1 MIIFAPSFKTIPI
14 YMLIRLFIPL
24 LIILFV
30 IGCAHEELSVTDK
43 DLHLMISDKDKY
55 IIPDETDYAA
65 IPQSAVNPLT
75 AEKIALG
82 KLLFFEPAFANQ
94 SKRFDQKFTF
104 TCSSC
109 HVPESGFRPG
119 RMQGIAD
126 GGVGF
131 GRKGESRFK
140 YPLYHNDSIDAQGAR
155 PLVTL
160 NVAYVENTMWNGS
173 FGSDGPNAGTE
184 DMWGVFDP
192 GTARNHEKLGAL
204 EGQNI
209 EGLITHRMN
218 YTKEIIEAAGYKE
231 LFDKAFPDMPESERY
246 SRKGASFA
254 ISAYLRQNLTN
265 QAPFQKWLK
274 GDEKAMTEQ
283 QKKGAL
289 LFFGK
294 AGCNGCHFEKNL
306 GSMRFEALGVD
317 DLYEHG
323 GLKTGPN
330 DRRNLGRGGF
340 TGRSED
346 MFKFRTPQ
354 LYNLGDSGPYFH
366 GGSMETLED
375 VVRYFNNGKKQ
386 NQRVPDNQLST
397 FIKPLG
403 LTEQEIKDLTEFLAN
418 GLKDPNLK
426 RYVPE
431 SVLSG
436 LCFPNND
443 PASKIDMGCN

>member
-1 MIIFAPSFKTIPI
+1 MIS
-14 YMLIRLFIPL
+14 RL
-24 LIILFV
+24 LFV
-30 IGCAHEELSVTDK
+30 FVLFSIFTTGCVHDELSENDK
-43 DLHLMISDKDKY
+43 ALNSLIPDKSKY
-55 IIPDETDYAA
+55 ILPDETDYAS
-65 IPQSAVNPLT
+65 IPQSPVNPLT
-75 AEKIALG
+75 KEKIELG
-82 KLLFFEPAFANQ
+82 KMLFFEPAFANEA
-94 SKRFDQKFTF
+94 KRSELMFTF

-126 GGVGF
+126 GGVAF

-140 YPLYHNDSIDAQGAR
+140 FPLYHNDSIDAQGAR

-160 NVAYVENTMWNGS
+160 NVAYVENSMWNGS
-173 FGSDGPNAGTE
+173 FGSEGVNKGTE
-184 DMWGVFDP
+184 KMWGVFDP
-192 GTARNHEKLGAL
+192 GTARNHERLGTL

-209 EGLITHRMN
+209 EGLIVHRMQ
-218 YTKEIIEAAGYKE
+218 YTKEIITKAGYKE
-231 LFDKAFPDMPESERY
+231 VFDKAFPDMPENERY

-274 GDEKAMTEQ
+274 GEKDAMTEQ
-283 QKKGAL
+283 QKKGAA

-294 AGCNGCHFEKNL
+294 AGCNSCHFEKNL

-340 TGRSED
+340 TGRQED

-354 LYNLGDSGPYFH
+354 LYNLGGTGPYFH
-366 GGSMETLED
+366 GGSIETLEG
-375 VVRYFNNGKKQ
+375 VVRYFNTGKKQ
-386 NQRVPDNQLST
+386 NQRVPDSQLST

-403 LTEQEIKDLTEFLAN
+403 LTEQEIKDLTEFLEN

-431 SVLSG
+431 RVLSG
-436 LCFPNND
+436 MCFPNND
-443 PASKIDMGCN
+443 PASKIDMKCN

>member
-1 MIIFAPSFKTIPI
+1 MTFSRVFPI
-14 YMLIRLFIPL
+14 LFIGFAA
-24 LIILFV
+24 IV
-30 IGCAHEELSVTDK
+30 SCNHEELNDYDK
-43 DLHLMISDKDKY
+43 ELSRIVSDRSKY
-55 IIPDETDYAA
+55 ILPDETDFAS
-65 IPQSAVNPLT
+65 IPQSPVNPLT
-75 AEKIALG
+75 KEKVELG
-82 KLLFFEPAFANQ
+82 KLLFFEPIFGNEA
-94 SKRFDQKFTF
+94 KRQDLKYTF
-104 TCSSC
+104 TCASC

-126 GGVGF
+126 GGFGF
-131 GRKGESRFK
+131 GAKGEQRFK
-140 YPLYHNDSIDAQGAR
+140 YPYYANDSIDAQGAR

-173 FGSDGPNAGTE
+173 FGSEGKNTGTE
-184 DMWGVFDP
+184 AMWGVFDP
-192 GTARNHEKLGAL
+192 GTARNHERLGAL

-209 EGLITHRMN
+209 EGLIVHRML
-218 YTKEIIEAAGYKE
+218 YTKELIEEAGYKE
-231 LFDKAFPDMPESERY
+231 LFDKALPELPENERY

-274 GDEKAMTEQ
+274 GDNHAMTDQ
-283 QKKGAL
+283 QKKGAI

-294 AGCNGCHFEKNL
+294 AGCNSCHYEKNL
-306 GSMRFEALGVD
+306 GSMKFEALGVD

-323 GLKTGPN
+323 GLKTGPA

-340 TGRSED
+340 TGRTED

-366 GGSMETLED
+366 GGSKATLED
-375 VVRYFNNGKKQ
+375 VVKYFNNGKKE
-386 NQRVPDNQLST
+386 NQRVPDSQLSS
-397 FIKPLG
+397 FIRPLG
-403 LTEQEIKDLTEFLAN
+403 LTDKEVKDLTEFLAN

-431 SVLSG
+431 RVLSG

-443 PASKIDMGCN
+443 PASKIDMNCK

>member
-1 MIIFAPSFKTIPI
+1 MTFSRVFPI
-14 YMLIRLFIPL
+14 LFIGFAA
-24 LIILFV
+24 IV
-30 IGCAHEELSVTDK
+30 SCNHEELNDYDK
-43 DLHLMISDKDKY
+43 ELSRIVSDRSRY
-55 IIPDETDYAA
+55 ILPDETDFAS
-65 IPQSAVNPLT
+65 IPQSPVNPLT
-75 AEKIALG
+75 KEKVELG
-82 KLLFFEPAFANQ
+82 KLLFFEPIFGNEA
-94 SKRFDQKFTF
+94 KRQDLKYTF
-104 TCSSC
+104 TCASC

-126 GGVGF
+126 GGFGF
-131 GRKGESRFK
+131 GAKGEQRFK
-140 YPLYHNDSIDAQGAR
+140 YPYYANDSIDAQGAR

-173 FGSDGPNAGTE
+173 FGSEGKNTGTE
-184 DMWGVFDP
+184 AMWGVFDP
-192 GTARNHEKLGAL
+192 GTARNHERLGAL

-209 EGLITHRMN
+209 EGLKVHRML
-218 YTKEIIEAAGYKE
+218 YTKELIEEAGYKE
-231 LFDKAFPDMPESERY
+231 LFDKALPELPENERY

-274 GDEKAMTEQ
+274 GDNHAMTDQ
-283 QKKGAL
+283 QKKGAI

-294 AGCNGCHFEKNL
+294 AGCNSCHYEKNL
-306 GSMRFEALGVD
+306 GSMKFEALGVD

-323 GLKTGPN
+323 GLKTGPA

-340 TGRSED
+340 TGRTED

-366 GGSMETLED
+366 GGSKATLED
-375 VVRYFNNGKKQ
+375 VVKYFNNGKKE
-386 NQRVPDNQLST
+386 NQRVPDSQLSS
-397 FIKPLG
+397 FIRPLG
-403 LTEQEIKDLTEFLAN
+403 LTDEEVKDLTEFLAN

-431 SVLSG
+431 RVLSG

-443 PASKIDMGCN
+443 PASKIDMNCK

>member
-1 MIIFAPSFKTIPI
+1 MLVRISLISSIIFIV
-14 YMLIRLFIPL
+14 L
-24 LIILFV
+24 
-30 IGCAHEELSVTDK
+30 GCAHEELSVTDK
-43 DLHLMISDKDKY
+43 ELHQLIGDKQKY
-55 IIPDETDYAA
+55 ILPDETDFAA
-65 IPQSAVNPLT
+65 IPQSPVNPLT
-75 AEKIALG
+75 KEKIELG
-82 KLLFFEPAFANQ
+82 KLLFFEPAFANEA
-94 SKRFDQKFTF
+94 KRQEQRFTF

-173 FGSDGPNAGTE
+173 FGSDGPNQGTE
-184 DMWGVFDP
+184 AMWGVFDP
-192 GTARNHEKLGAL
+192 GTARNHERLGAL

-209 EGLITHRMN
+209 EGLIVHRMLYN
-218 YTKEIIEAAGYKE
+218 KEIIEAAGYKD

-274 GDEKAMTEQ
+274 GEEKAMTEQ

-294 AGCNGCHFEKNL
+294 AGCNGCHYEKNL

-340 TGRSED
+340 TGRAED

-354 LYNLGDSGPYFH
+354 LYNLGDTGPYFH

-375 VVRYFNNGKKQ
+375 VVRYFNTGRKQ
-386 NQRVPDNQLST
+386 NQRVPDSQLST

-403 LTEQEIKDLTEFLAN
+403 LTDEEIKDLTEFLAN

-431 SVLSG
+431 KVISG
-436 LCFPNND
+436 MCFPNND

>member
-1 MIIFAPSFKTIPI
+1 MTFSRVFPI
-14 YMLIRLFIPL
+14 LFIGFAA
-24 LIILFV
+24 IV
-30 IGCAHEELSVTDK
+30 SCNHEELNDYDK
-43 DLHLMISDKDKY
+43 ELSRIVSDRSRY
-55 IIPDETDYAA
+55 ILPDETDFAS
-65 IPQSAVNPLT
+65 IPQSPVNPLT
-75 AEKIALG
+75 KEKVELG
-82 KLLFFEPAFANQ
+82 KLLFFEPIFGNEA
-94 SKRFDQKFTF
+94 KRQDLKYTF
-104 TCSSC
+104 TCASC

-126 GGVGF
+126 GGFGF
-131 GRKGESRFK
+131 GAKGEQRFK
-140 YPLYHNDSIDAQGAR
+140 YPYYANDSIDAQGAR

-173 FGSDGPNAGTE
+173 FGSEGKNTGTE
-184 DMWGVFDP
+184 AMWGVFDP
-192 GTARNHEKLGAL
+192 GTARNHERLGAL

-209 EGLITHRMN
+209 EGLKVHRML
-218 YTKEIIEAAGYKE
+218 YTKELIEEAGYKE
-231 LFDKAFPDMPESERY
+231 LFDKALPELPENERY

-274 GDEKAMTEQ
+274 GDNHAMTDQ
-283 QKKGAL
+283 QKKGAI

-294 AGCNGCHFEKNL
+294 AGCNSCHYEKNL
-306 GSMRFEALGVD
+306 GSMKFEALGVD

-323 GLKTGPN
+323 GLKTGPA

-340 TGRSED
+340 TGRTED

-366 GGSMETLED
+366 GGSKATLED
-375 VVRYFNNGKKQ
+375 VVKYFNNGKKE
-386 NQRVPDNQLST
+386 NQRVPDSQLSS
-397 FIKPLG
+397 FIRPLG
-403 LTEQEIKDLTEFLAN
+403 LTDEEVKDLTEFLTN

-431 SVLSG
+431 RVLSG

-443 PASKIDMGCN
+443 PASKIDMNCK